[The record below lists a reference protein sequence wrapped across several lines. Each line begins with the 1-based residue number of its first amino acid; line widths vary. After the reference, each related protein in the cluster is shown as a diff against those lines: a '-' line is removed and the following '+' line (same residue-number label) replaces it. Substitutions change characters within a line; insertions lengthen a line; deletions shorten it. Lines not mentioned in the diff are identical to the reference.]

1 MLAALSVPRDRWWAA
16 WIGVSALGL
25 MIEVAQG
32 LTPYRAFEWMD
43 FVADAVGA
51 AIGVGIAA
59 LVRRTAAKP
68 STRSCARILYMTTL
82 PLAEV
87 RANLSKL
94 VEEAE
99 RTHQRVEVTKNG
111 RRAAVLMSADDYDSL
126 TETLDIL
133 SDAEAMAAI
142 RESDADIAAGRI
154 YSLDE
159 VAAELRARG
168 ILSS

>member
-1 MLAALSVPRDRWWAA
+1 M
-16 WIGVSALGL
+16 
-25 MIEVAQG
+25 
-32 LTPYRAFEWMD
+32 
-43 FVADAVGA
+43 
-51 AIGVGIAA
+51 
-59 LVRRTAAKP
+59 
-68 STRSCARILYMTTL
+68 CATILYMTTL

-142 RESDADIAAGRI
+142 RESDADIEAGRI

-159 VAAELRARG
+159 VAAVLRGRG
-168 ILSS
+168 ILSP

>member
-1 MLAALSVPRDRWWAA
+1 M
-16 WIGVSALGL
+16 
-25 MIEVAQG
+25 
-32 LTPYRAFEWMD
+32 
-43 FVADAVGA
+43 
-51 AIGVGIAA
+51 
-59 LVRRTAAKP
+59 
-68 STRSCARILYMTTL
+68 CATILYMTTL

-142 RESDADIAAGRI
+142 RESDADIEAGRI

-159 VAAELRARG
+159 VAAVLRAKG

>member
-1 MLAALSVPRDRWWAA
+1 
-16 WIGVSALGL
+16 
-25 MIEVAQG
+25 
-32 LTPYRAFEWMD
+32 
-43 FVADAVGA
+43 
-51 AIGVGIAA
+51 
-59 LVRRTAAKP
+59 
-68 STRSCARILYMTTL
+68 MTTL